1 MVEPKGWYSRGYLPH
16 LDQPGL
22 LQFITFRLSDS
33 LPAAVLQRLMAETAA
48 DEAERYRRI
57 EAHLDSG
64 HGACW
69 LRRPAI
75 ATLVQDALLHFDGA
89 RYRLLAWV
97 IMPNHTHVLIETQRS
112 FPLPGVVQS
121 WKGFTARQA
130 NARLGRRGAFWH
142 RDYYDRYIRDDAH
155 WAAVTRY
162 IDHNPVKAGLAK
174 NVADWPFGS
183 AGFVSGAG

>member
-1 MVEPKGWYSRGYLPH
+1 MVEPKGWHSRGYLPH

-33 LPAAVLQRLMAETAA
+33 LPPAVLHRLVAETAD

-57 EAHLDSG
+57 EAYLDAG

-69 LRRPAI
+69 LRRPEI
-75 ATLVQDALLHFDGA
+75 ATQVQDALLHFDGV

-97 IMPNHTHVLIETQRS
+97 VMPNHTHALIETKRS

-121 WKGFTARQA
+121 WKGFTARRA
-130 NARLGRRGAFWH
+130 NSLLGRSGAFWQ
-142 RDYYDRYIRDDAH
+142 RDYYGRYIRDDAH

-162 IDHNPVKAGLAK
+162 IAHNPVKAGLAK
-174 NVADWPFGS
+174 NPADWPFGS
-183 AGFVSGAG
+183 AGFSDGDG